1 MKIQLLI
8 RSRLHSINTL
18 LSFSTATPLLQAL
31 TELKL
36 IARRGILYMCV
47 LMLVIVAVIKVANSN
62 LRMVDLIFFFGF
74 CFFMREC

>member
-1 MKIQLLI
+1 MNIQLLI
-8 RSRLHSINTL
+8 QSRLHSINTL

-36 IARRGILYMCV
+36 RAQRGVLYMCV